1 MMMIVIPFGISSN
14 IAERIIRNY
23 DDGLFKHQM
32 MITKEPACC
41 QSAVEGPAGE
51 RRSFTSIYHTHDHH
65 DYGLLFALFFHPTSA
80 GYRLAGFAQ
89 YTEESKAKG
98 LEGPLPPIFSQS
110 CQRIFCAWASKM
122 QLQNIKCYEGILH
135 HKEFSMLE
143 LAFYAMALLLLE
155 RVECPLGL

>member
-1 MMMIVIPFGISSN
+1 MMMMMIVIPFGISSN

-98 LEGPLPPIFSQS
+98 LEGPPLLSDFFTVVPTNFLCLS
-110 CQRIFCAWASKM
+110 FKNAASKY
-122 QLQNIKCYEGILH
+122 Q
-135 HKEFSMLE
+135 ML
-143 LAFYAMALLLLE
+143 
-155 RVECPLGL
+155 

>member
-1 MMMIVIPFGISSN
+1 MLWFRMMMIVIPFGISSN

-98 LEGPLPPIFSQS
+98 LEGPPLLSDFFTVVPTNFLCLS
-110 CQRIFCAWASKM
+110 FKNAASKY
-122 QLQNIKCYEGILH
+122 Q
-135 HKEFSMLE
+135 ML
-143 LAFYAMALLLLE
+143 
-155 RVECPLGL
+155 

>member
-1 MMMIVIPFGISSN
+1 MLWFRMMMMMIVIPFGISSN

-98 LEGPLPPIFSQS
+98 LEGPPLLSDFFTVVPTNFLCLS
-110 CQRIFCAWASKM
+110 FKNAASKY
-122 QLQNIKCYEGILH
+122 Q
-135 HKEFSMLE
+135 ML
-143 LAFYAMALLLLE
+143 
-155 RVECPLGL
+155 

>member
-1 MMMIVIPFGISSN
+1 MMMMMIVIPFGISSN

-51 RRSFTSIYHTHDHH
+51 RRSFTSIYHTHHHH

-98 LEGPLPPIFSQS
+98 LEGPPLLSDFFTVVPTNFLCLS
-110 CQRIFCAWASKM
+110 FKNAASKY
-122 QLQNIKCYEGILH
+122 Q
-135 HKEFSMLE
+135 ML
-143 LAFYAMALLLLE
+143 
-155 RVECPLGL
+155 